1 MAAAERIDRS
11 AAPPRHR
18 GNDMRIEILCT
29 GDEILTGKTVNTNH
43 SHIAQRLSE
52 AGLEVCWGTTVGD
65 DRAALLAAFRL
76 AAARADAVI
85 VNGGLGPTVDDL
97 SQEVA
102 AEAAGVP
109 LVLHEPWLARMEA
122 FYARRNRPMPL
133 NNQKQAMLPE
143 GAEFIDN
150 PIGTACGFAVTIEG
164 TRFYFTPGVPR
175 EMRRMLD
182 EQVLPRLLASSGLQG
197 VTRLKRFHS
206 FGIGE
211 SRADEMLAGIEAMAP
226 GGGVKLGFQAHYP
239 QLETKLA
246 VRGADQDELDR
257 KLAPI
262 EAEIRRR
269 LGNFV
274 VAEDGQSLESVV
286 LDALRARGGSL
297 AVAETF
303 TGGAIATRL
312 LQVEG
317 SEELFRRG
325 VVSRNPGQLAAAAGT
340 TAGEFSPAMAQ
351 AVCLAL
357 QVQSGATHALAVVVT
372 MDPGTDRTEAGGTI
386 SIGLAEPKGI
396 IVREARLVGGREWVR
411 LGAVE
416 MGLDCLR
423 RHLLGLPTDERLDFE
438 RR

>member
-1 MAAAERIDRS
+1 MQ
-11 AAPPRHR
+11 
-18 GNDMRIEILCT
+18 IEILCT
-29 GDEILTGKTVNTNH
+29 GDEILTGKTINTNY
-43 SHIAQRLSE
+43 SHIAQRLGE

-65 DRAALLAAFRL
+65 DRASLLTSFRQ

-109 LVLHEPWLARMEA
+109 LVLYEPWLARMEA
-122 FYARRNRPMPL
+122 FYARRNRPMPI
-133 NNQKQAMLPE
+133 NNRKQAMLPE
-143 GAEFIDN
+143 SAEFIDN
-150 PIGTACGFAVTIEG
+150 PIGTACGFAVTIG
-164 TRFYFTPGVPR
+164 GALFYFTPGVPR

-182 EQVLPRLLASSGLQG
+182 EQVLPRLLASAGLQG

-211 SRADEMLAGIEAMAP
+211 SRADEMLAGIEALAT
-226 GGGVKLGFQAHYP
+226 GGSVKLGFQAHYP
-239 QLETKLA
+239 ELETKLA
-246 VRGADQDELDR
+246 VRGADQTELDR

-269 LGNFV
+269 LGNFI
-274 VAEDGQSLESVV
+274 VAEDGQTLESVV
-286 LDALRARGGSL
+286 LDALRARDGSL

-303 TGGAIATRL
+303 TGGAIASRL

-317 SEELFRRG
+317 AEDLFRRG
-325 VVSRNPGQLAAAAGT
+325 LVSRNPEQLAAAVGT
-340 TAGEFSPAMAQ
+340 TVGEFSPAMAR
-351 AVCLAL
+351 AVSIAL
-357 QVQSGATHALAVVVT
+357 QIQTGATYALAVVVT
-372 MDPGTDRTEAGGTI
+372 MDTGAEGTEAGGTI
-386 SIGLAEPKGI
+386 SIGLADPRGTL
-396 IVREARLVGGREWVR
+396 VREARLVGGREWVR
-411 LGAVE
+411 LGAAE

-423 RHLLGLPTDERLDFE
+423 RRLLGLPADERLDFE

>member
-1 MAAAERIDRS
+1 
-11 AAPPRHR
+11 
-18 GNDMRIEILCT
+18 MRVEILCT
-29 GDEILTGKTVNTNH
+29 GDEILTGKTINTNH
-43 SHIAQRLSE
+43 SHIAQRLGE

-122 FYARRNRPMPL
+122 FYARRNRPMPP
-133 NNQKQAMLPE
+133 NNRKQAMLPE
-143 GAEFIDN
+143 GAELIDN
-150 PIGTACGFAVTIEG
+150 PIGTACGFAVAIEG

-303 TGGAIATRL
+303 TGGAIAARL

-317 SEELFRRG
+317 AEGLFRRG
-325 VVSRNPGQLAAAAGT
+325 LVSRDPGQLAAAAGT
-340 TAGEFSPAMAQ
+340 AAREFSPAMAR

-357 QVQSGATHALAVVVT
+357 QAQSGATHALAVLVT
-372 MDPGTDRTEAGGTI
+372 VDAGADGTEVGGTI
-386 SIGLAEPKGI
+386 SIGLAEPEGI

-423 RHLLGLPTDERLDFE
+423 RHLLGIPTDERLDFE

>member
-1 MAAAERIDRS
+1 
-11 AAPPRHR
+11 
-18 GNDMRIEILCT
+18 MRIEILCT
-29 GDEILTGKTVNTNH
+29 GDEILTGKTVNTNY
-43 SHIAQRLSE
+43 SHIAQRLGE
-52 AGLEVCWGTTVGD
+52 ARLEVSWGTTVGD
-65 DRAALLAAFRL
+65 DRASLLAAFHL

-97 SQEVA
+97 SQEMA
-102 AEAAGVP
+102 AEAASVP

-122 FYARRNRPMPL
+122 FYARRNRPMPA
-133 NNQKQAMLPE
+133 NNRKQAMLPQ
-143 GAEFIDN
+143 GADFIDN
-150 PIGTACGFAVTIEG
+150 PIGTACGFAVTIDD

-182 EQVLPRLLASSGLQG
+182 EQVLPRILASAGLQG
-197 VTRLKRFHS
+197 VARLKRFHS

-211 SRADEMLAGIEAMAP
+211 SRADEMLAGIEALAP
-226 GGGVKLGFQAHYP
+226 SGGVKLGFQAHYP
-239 QLETKLA
+239 ELETKLA

-262 EAEIRRR
+262 EAEVRHR
-269 LGNFV
+269 LGNFI
-274 VAEDGQSLESVV
+274 VAEDDQSLESVV
-286 LDALRARGGSL
+286 LDALRARGASL

-303 TGGAIATRL
+303 TGGAIASRL

-317 SEELFRRG
+317 AEDLFRRG
-325 VVSRNPGQLAAAAGT
+325 LVSRNPEQLATAVGV
-340 TAGEFSPAMAQ
+340 TAGEFSPAMTG

-357 QVQSGATHALAVVVT
+357 REQTGATHALAVVVT
-372 MDPGTDRTEAGGTI
+372 MDTGADGTVAGGAI
-386 SIGLAEPKGI
+386 NIGLTDLTGT

-411 LGAVE
+411 LGAAE

-423 RHLLGLPTDERLDFE
+423 RRLLGLPTDERLDFE